1 MSGRNGTTEYV
12 GAAESGAGEAL
23 FAQENRRTPA
33 VKLQNVSFAYGDGE
47 INALENVSLEIG
59 QGEFVA
65 ILGHNGSGKSTLA
78 RLINGLLTPSAGKI
92 FVLGMDSADRKN
104 LFEIRKNAGVV
115 FQNPDNQIV
124 ATIVEEDVA
133 FGLENLGVPSAEI
146 RRRVDAALKTVGMEE
161 YALSAPHMLSGG
173 QKQRVAIAGVLAM
186 RPEIIVFDEAT
197 AMLDPSGRA
206 EVMRVVRELNKTG
219 GVTVIWIT
227 HFMEEA
233 AQAERILVMDEGKI
247 AMQGA
252 PLEVF
257 TRVEEI
263 RALGLDAPEMILLAE
278 ELRKRGIPAKD
289 VMTVDEMVVELCR
302 LKS

>member
-1 MSGRNGTTEYV
+1 MIKATGLTYAYEDG
-12 GAAESGAGEAL
+12 
-23 FAQENRRTPA
+23 FDA
-33 VKLQNVSFAYGDGE
+33 VRGVDFEVYE
-47 INALENVSLEIG
+47 
-59 QGEFVA
+59 GEFLA

-78 RLINGLLTPSAGKI
+78 KLMNA
-92 FVLGMDSADRKN
+92 
-104 LFEIRKNAGVV
+104 LFLPTGGEICVGG
-115 FQNPDNQIV
+115 IV
-124 ATIVEEDVA
+124 AKNEDDA
-133 FGLENLGVPSAEI
+133 F
-146 RRRVDAALKTVGMEE
+146 R
-161 YALSAPHMLSGG
+161 
-173 QKQRVAIAGVLAM
+173 
-186 RPEIIVFDEAT
+186 EIIVFDEAT

-206 EVMRVVRELNKTG
+206 EVMRVVREVNKTG

-233 AQAERILVMDEGKI
+233 AQAERLLVMDEGKI

-289 VMTVDEMVVELCR
+289 VMTVEEMVVELCR
-302 LKS
+302 

>member
-1 MSGRNGTTEYV
+1 MNTRK
-12 GAAESGAGEAL
+12 
-23 FAQENRRTPA
+23 A
-33 VKLQNVSFAYGDGE
+33 VIKATGLTYAYEDGFDAVRGVDFE
-47 INALENVSLEIG
+47 VYE
-59 QGEFVA
+59 GEFLA

-78 RLINGLLTPSAGKI
+78 KLMNALFLPTGGEICVGGIVAKNEDDAFRVREKC
-92 FVLGMDSADRKN
+92 GM
-104 LFEIRKNAGVV
+104 V

-186 RPEIIVFDEAT
+186 QPEIIVFDEAT

-206 EVMRVVRELNKTG
+206 EVMHVVRELNKTG

-233 AQAERILVMDEGKI
+233 AQAERLLVMDEGKI

>member
-1 MSGRNGTTEYV
+1 MNTRK
-12 GAAESGAGEAL
+12 
-23 FAQENRRTPA
+23 A
-33 VKLQNVSFAYGDGE
+33 VIKATGLTYAYEDGFDAVRGVDFE
-47 INALENVSLEIG
+47 VYE
-59 QGEFVA
+59 GEFLA
-65 ILGHNGSGKSTLA
+65 IWGHNGSGKSTLA
-78 RLINGLLTPSAGKI
+78 KLMNALFLPTGGEICVGGIVAKNEDDAFRVREKC
-92 FVLGMDSADRKN
+92 GM
-104 LFEIRKNAGVV
+104 V

-186 RPEIIVFDEAT
+186 QPEIIVFDEAT

-233 AQAERILVMDEGKI
+233 AQAERLLVMDEGKI

>member
-1 MSGRNGTTEYV
+1 MTAIIRVQDAWYEYER
-12 GAAESGAGEAL
+12 ADDEGEL
-23 FAQENRRTPA
+23 A
-33 VKLQNVSFAYGDGE
+33 VRG
-47 INALENVSLEIG
+47 VSLSVRKGEWLSIIG
-59 QGEFVA
+59 R
-65 ILGHNGSGKSTLA
+65 NGSGKSTLIK
-78 RLINGLLTPSAGKI
+78 LLNGLFLPTRGSVTVGSYDTRDEDHI
-92 FVLGMDSADRKN
+92 WDVRQRVGM
-104 LFEIRKNAGVV
+104 I

-133 FGLENLGVPSAEI
+133 FGLENLGVNPQEI
-146 RRRVDAALKTVGMEE
+146 RERVDAVLRAVGMQE
-161 YALSAPHMLSGG
+161 YAASAPHMLSGG

-233 AQAERILVMDEGKI
+233 ARAERILVMDEGKI

>member
-1 MSGRNGTTEYV
+1 MNTRK
-12 GAAESGAGEAL
+12 
-23 FAQENRRTPA
+23 A
-33 VKLQNVSFAYGDGE
+33 VIKATGLTYAYEDGFDAVRGVDFE
-47 INALENVSLEIG
+47 VYE
-59 QGEFVA
+59 GEFLA

-78 RLINGLLTPSAGKI
+78 KLMNALFLPTGGEICVGGIVAKNEDDAFRVREKC
-92 FVLGMDSADRKN
+92 GM
-104 LFEIRKNAGVV
+104 V

-161 YALSAPHMLSGG
+161 HALSAPHMLSGG

-247 AMQGA
+247 AMQGT
-252 PLEVF
+252 PVEVF
-257 TRVEEI
+257 ARVEEI

-278 ELRKRGIPAKD
+278 DLRKRGVPAQN
-289 VMTVDEMVVELCR
+289 VMTGDEMVVELCR

>member
-1 MSGRNGTTEYV
+1 MTDIIRVQDAWYEYER
-12 GAAESGAGEAL
+12 ADDEGEL
-23 FAQENRRTPA
+23 A
-33 VKLQNVSFAYGDGE
+33 VRG
-47 INALENVSLEIG
+47 VSLSVRKGEWLSIIG
-59 QGEFVA
+59 R
-65 ILGHNGSGKSTLA
+65 NGSGKSTLIK
-78 RLINGLLTPSAGKI
+78 LLNGLFLPTRGSVTVGSYDTRDEDHIWDVRQRVGMI
-92 FVLGMDSADRKN
+92 FR
-104 LFEIRKNAGVV
+104 
-115 FQNPDNQIV
+115 NPDNQIV

-133 FGLENLGVPSAEI
+133 FGLENLGVNPQEI
-146 RRRVDAALKTVGMEE
+146 RERVDAALRAVGMQE
-161 YALSAPHMLSGG
+161 YAASAPHMLSGG

>member
-1 MSGRNGTTEYV
+1 
-12 GAAESGAGEAL
+12 
-23 FAQENRRTPA
+23 
-33 VKLQNVSFAYGDGE
+33 
-47 INALENVSLEIG
+47 
-59 QGEFVA
+59 
-65 ILGHNGSGKSTLA
+65 
-78 RLINGLLTPSAGKI
+78 
-92 FVLGMDSADRKN
+92 
-104 LFEIRKNAGVV
+104 
-115 FQNPDNQIV
+115 
-124 ATIVEEDVA
+124 
-133 FGLENLGVPSAEI
+133 
-146 RRRVDAALKTVGMEE
+146 
-161 YALSAPHMLSGG
+161 
-173 QKQRVAIAGVLAM
+173 
-186 RPEIIVFDEAT
+186 
-197 AMLDPSGRA
+197 MLDPSGRA

>member
-1 MSGRNGTTEYV
+1 MNTRK
-12 GAAESGAGEAL
+12 
-23 FAQENRRTPA
+23 A
-33 VKLQNVSFAYGDGE
+33 VIKATGLTYAYEDGFDAVRGVDFE
-47 INALENVSLEIG
+47 VYE
-59 QGEFVA
+59 GEFLA

-78 RLINGLLTPSAGKI
+78 KLMNALFLPTGGEICVGGIVAKNEDDAFRVREKC
-92 FVLGMDSADRKN
+92 GM
-104 LFEIRKNAGVV
+104 V

-161 YALSAPHMLSGG
+161 HALSAPHMLSGG

>member
-1 MSGRNGTTEYV
+1 MNTRK
-12 GAAESGAGEAL
+12 
-23 FAQENRRTPA
+23 A
-33 VKLQNVSFAYGDGE
+33 VIKATGLTYAYEDGFDAVRGVDFE
-47 INALENVSLEIG
+47 VYE
-59 QGEFVA
+59 GEFLA

-78 RLINGLLTPSAGKI
+78 KLMNALFLPTGGEICVGGIVAKNEDDAFRVREKC
-92 FVLGMDSADRKN
+92 GM
-104 LFEIRKNAGVV
+104 V

-186 RPEIIVFDEAT
+186 WPEIIVFDEAT